1 MTPIEPVRVYTR
13 SELRRHEII
22 CKALGW
28 IEGLAGGIL
37 ITLVGDIVYRL
48 WIR

>member
-1 MTPIEPVRVYTR
+1 MKIEPVRIYSR

-28 IEGLAGGIL
+28 IEGLAGGVVLTVVAI
-37 ITLVGDIVYRL
+37 IVYRL